1 MNPITR
7 ALQLLYFLYA
17 ALLFILMMVP
27 VFIFALLVTPLG
39 VLKGG
44 NLIFRACM
52 RWADIWFPAIGIF
65 HSNHHVQPPVPGKA
79 YIYIANHISWLD
91 AAIIFKIFRKPLRPL
106 GKAETGKI
114 PVFGFIY
121 RHIAVTVDRSSP
133 AARHKSVLRLKS
145 ILRKGVSVLVFPEG
159 TFNETHQPLAP
170 FFDGAFRIAIETG
183 TPIKPVLLLDTYDR
197 MPYNIPLSLNPGRCR
212 AVFLEE
218 IPVAGLTA
226 DDLPLLREQARA
238 VMARALQHYEA
249 SWVMANP

>member
-1 MNPITR
+1 MKIAYR
-7 ALQLLYFLYA
+7 AVQLLYFVYA
-17 ALLFILMMVP
+17 VLLFLLIMVP
-27 VFIFALLVTPLG
+27 VFVFALLVTPLG

-52 RWADIWFPAIGIF
+52 LWADIWFPAVGIF
-65 HSNHHVQPPVPGKA
+65 HRNIYEQAPAERSA

-91 AAIIFKIFRKPLRPL
+91 AAIIFKIFRQPLRPL

-121 RHIAVTVDRSSP
+121 RNIAVTVDRSSP
-133 AARHKSVLRLKS
+133 AARQKSVRRLKS

-159 TFNETHQPLAP
+159 TFNETTEPLAP

-197 MPYNIPLSLNPGRCR
+197 MPYHTALSLNPGKDR

-218 IPVAGLTA
+218 IPVTGLTA
-226 DDLPLLREQARA
+226 EDLPMLRDRAR
-238 VMARALQHYEA
+238 VIMELALKRYGA
-249 SWVMANP
+249 SWVDIS

>member
-1 MNPITR
+1 MKIAYRTV
-7 ALQLLYFLYA
+7 QLLYFVYA
-17 ALLFILMMVP
+17 VLLFLLIMVP
-27 VFIFALLVTPLG
+27 VFVFALLVTPLG

-52 RWADIWFPAIGIF
+52 LWADIWFPAVGIF
-65 HSNHHVQPPVPGKA
+65 HRNIYEQPPADRSA

-91 AAIIFKIFRKPLRPL
+91 ATIIFKIFRQPLRPL

-121 RHIAVTVDRSSP
+121 RNIAVTVDRSSP
-133 AARHKSVLRLKS
+133 AARQKSVRRLKS
-145 ILRKGVSVLVFPEG
+145 ILRKGVSILVFPEG
-159 TFNETHQPLAP
+159 TFNETKEPLAP

-197 MPYNIPLSLNPGRCR
+197 MPYHTALSLNPGKDR

-218 IPVAGLTA
+218 IPVTGLTA
-226 DDLPLLREQARA
+226 EDLPMLRDRAR
-238 VMARALQHYEA
+238 VIMERALKRYGA
-249 SWVMANP
+249 SWVDIS